1 MPRRQDDMEQ
11 RRRKRAA
18 QEKKRRQ
25 EQQKLRR
32 KLILAAVILLAC
44 IVLVVYL
51 VGSGGGEAS
60 AEIPGVTMPTM
71 PTFTIPPEE
80 EPTMVPETPTTTIH
94 IKAAGDLNITDKV
107 VESGKAKYGDFYD
120 YTAAFMDVVP
130 LLSDADL
137 TLLNFEGNVVGPPYG
152 TDTASAPI
160 ELVEALDAAGVD
172 ILQMANSFSVYNGM
186 IGLTQ
191 TLNNIRAA
199 GIEPVGAFS
208 TPAEFQQ
215 SRGYTI
221 CDVQGVKVAV
231 VAFTKGMGGLGLP
244 AGSESCVNKLYTDYD
259 SEYKKTDREGIRA
272 IMKSV
277 RSERPDVIIAM
288 LHWGA
293 EYNDTV
299 FEAQEDIAELM
310 FDEGVDVILG
320 THSHMIHR
328 IDFDQEA
335 NTLVAYSLGDFFGD
349 AAKSGTAYSI
359 VLDIQITKD
368 NEMGTTRIDGFTT
381 TPIYTLSE
389 EDGNGQRR
397 VVRIEEAIAAWE
409 VNFVDK
415 VTKSAKESMEYSL
428 ERIEARLDPA
438 AWEAKQKALK
448 EAEEAAAN
456 NK

>member
-1 MPRRQDDMEQ
+1 MPQRQDDMER

-18 QEKKRRQ
+18 LEKKRRQ
-25 EQQKLRR
+25 EQQKIRR

-44 IVLVVYL
+44 ILL
-51 VGSGGGEAS
+51 VGYLTAGNPGAS
-60 AEIPGVTMPTM
+60 ASVPDSTMPTI
-71 PTFTIPPEE
+71 PTFTVPPEE
-80 EPTMVPETPTTTIH
+80 EPTMVPDAPTTTIH

-107 VESGKAKYGDFYD
+107 VASGKAKYGDYYD
-120 YTAAFMDVVP
+120 YTAAFMDVLP

-152 TDTASAPI
+152 TETASAPI
-160 ELVEALDAAGVD
+160 ELVEALAAAGVD
-172 ILQMANSFSVYNGM
+172 IVQMANSFSVYNGM
-186 IGLTQ
+186 IGLSQ

-199 GIEPVGAFS
+199 GIEPVGAFA

-215 SRGYTI
+215 SKGYTI
-221 CDVQGVKVAV
+221 CDVQGIKVAV

-259 SEYKKTDREGIRA
+259 SEYKKTDKEGIRA
-272 IMKSV
+272 ILKNA

-299 FEAQEDIAELM
+299 FEAQEDMAELL
-310 FDEGVDVILG
+310 FAEGVDVILG

-328 IDFDQEA
+328 IDFDEEA

-349 AAKSGTAYSI
+349 ATKSGTAYSI
-359 VLDIQITKD
+359 VLDIQITRD
-368 NEMGTTRIDGFTT
+368 NEMGTTRIDGFTA

-389 EDGNGQRR
+389 DDGNGQRR
-397 VVRIEEAIAAWE
+397 VVRTDEAIAAFE

-448 EAEEAAAN
+448 EAAEAAG
-456 NK
+456 